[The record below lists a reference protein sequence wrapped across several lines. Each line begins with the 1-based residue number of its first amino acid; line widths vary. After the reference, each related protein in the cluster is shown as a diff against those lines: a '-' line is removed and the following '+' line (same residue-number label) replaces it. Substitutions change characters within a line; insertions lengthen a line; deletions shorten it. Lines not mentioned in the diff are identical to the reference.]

1 VGEFLDGHRLSA
13 DPGHRVTE
21 DWLGDEVP
29 TLADLLGPGLR
40 GVVVGINPSTVSVA
54 AGHYYQGRLGQR
66 FFSGLLDAGVLPVGD
81 GFEDDRAF
89 KAGLGFTDVV
99 KRATARETGLRT
111 GELLHGRKRLEV
123 RLAEL
128 AVPRI
133 IFTYKTAAATLLGR
147 FDGFGLR
154 PGRPLAGAE
163 VFVMCGPMAKR
174 IDRAHAIRDLR
185 EWWSS

>member
-21 DWLGDEVP
+21 VWLGEKVL
-29 TLADLLGPGLR
+29 TLADLLRPGLR

-54 AGHYYQGRLGQR
+54 VGHYYRGRLGQR
-66 FFSGLLDAGVLPVGD
+66 FFSALLDAGVLPAGD

-89 KAGLGFTDVV
+89 KAKLGFTDVV
-99 KRATARETGLRT
+99 KRATAREAGLRA
-111 GELLHGRKRLEV
+111 GELQRGRQLLEA
-123 RLAEL
+123 RLAEI

-133 IFTYKTAAATLLGR
+133 IFTYKKAATTLLGR

-163 VFVMCGPMAKR
+163 VFVM
-174 IDRAHAIRDLR
+174 
-185 EWWSS
+185 